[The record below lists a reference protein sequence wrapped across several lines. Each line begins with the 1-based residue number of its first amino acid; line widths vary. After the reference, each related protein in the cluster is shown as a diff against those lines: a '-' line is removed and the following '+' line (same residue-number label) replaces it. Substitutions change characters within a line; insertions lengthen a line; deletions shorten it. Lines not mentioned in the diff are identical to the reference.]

1 MPVPLISRWRS
12 QIAQVRGAAASSNLP
27 VYSDA
32 HAQIGL
38 SPLRF
43 YTCVPAGPPTG
54 GLVSTSVART
64 VGTLPTNPP
73 APLVAGTVQLRLLRE
88 IDKIRDISILSPAP
102 ATKRRA
108 VSPPSAV
115 CLIRDAHA
123 TRRPFG
129 PQRSLPSFS
138 SRWAAASS
146 RPLLL
151 QQSLRQQAQSP
162 RPQTPSPK
170 PQTRL
175 A

>member
-102 ATKRRA
+102 AEKA
-108 VSPPSAV
+108 SCLSPFR
-115 CLIRDAHA
+115 CLSYKGRPP
-123 TRRPFG
+123 TRGPFG